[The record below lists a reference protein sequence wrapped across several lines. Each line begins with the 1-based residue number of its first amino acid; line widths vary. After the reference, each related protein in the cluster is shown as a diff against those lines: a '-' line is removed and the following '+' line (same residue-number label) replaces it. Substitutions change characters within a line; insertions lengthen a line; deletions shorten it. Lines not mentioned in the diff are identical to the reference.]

1 MRGRQE
7 KDENKILSL
16 AGEPEVFGVG
26 ETEFPPL
33 PDKESDTVTTDEEG
47 EIGEETPARP
57 QTKLAKGPHD
67 PEREVYEQE
76 WEFIGQVLYPP
87 ATSR

>member
-1 MRGRQE
+1 MASEVARRKLQVNEPAKPQRTLEQKVSLVRGRQE

-16 AGEPEVFGVG
+16 AGEPEVFGAN

-47 EIGEETPARP
+47 DWKRDTN
-57 QTKLAKGPHD
+57 
-67 PEREVYEQE
+67 
-76 WEFIGQVLYPP
+76 
-87 ATSR
+87 